1 MATKDM
7 FSKERV
13 SFNLKAST
21 KDEVLEELIQ
31 ILIND
36 GKIIDKDEFKK
47 AVLKR
52 EEEFSTG
59 IGMGIAIPHGKSS
72 AVKEASIVFGRSS
85 KGIDYQS
92 MDDEPAHLFFLIAVP
107 EQSSD
112 LHLRA
117 LSEIS
122 RKLMHSD
129 IREKISNADTFED
142 FIKVFE
148 E

>member
-13 SFNLKAST
+13 NFNLKATT
-21 KDEVLEELIQ
+21 KDEVLDELINM
-31 ILIND
+31 LVVD
-36 GKIIDKDEFKK
+36 GKIIDKDKFKQ

-52 EEEFSTG
+52 EGEFSTG
-59 IGMGIAIPHGKSS
+59 IGMGIAIPHGKSD
-72 AVKEASIVFGRSS
+72 AVKEASIVFGRSD

-92 MDDEPAHLFFLIAVP
+92 MDDKPAHLFFLIAVP

-129 IREKISNADTFED
+129 VREQIFKAQSFED

-148 E
+148 